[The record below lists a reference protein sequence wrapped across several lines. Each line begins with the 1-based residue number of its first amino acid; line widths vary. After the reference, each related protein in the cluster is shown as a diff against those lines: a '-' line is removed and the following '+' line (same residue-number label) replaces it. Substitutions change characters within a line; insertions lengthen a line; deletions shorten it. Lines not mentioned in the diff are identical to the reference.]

1 VDVAIEEPF
10 YTLKHAYTHFKIT
23 LHAFRCRIADGDPT
37 PREDQP
43 MTWVTLDELEDYA
56 FPRANGKLIE
66 ELHRRQEEPSL
77 FD

>member
-1 VDVAIEEPF
+1 
-10 YTLKHAYTHFKIT
+10 
-23 LHAFRCRIADGDPT
+23 
-37 PREDQP
+37 